1 MDNNTLMGIVIFI
14 CILFSAF
21 FSGTETAFSTV
32 NQVRLKSYADSGS
45 KKAKR
50 AKTALYICDNYD
62 KTITTILIGNNIV
75 NLGGSSLATVLCINI
90 WGDIGAAIATGA
102 TTFLVLTFGEIIPKC
117 IGKESSETIALYTAG
132 ILRVFMFVL
141 YPIVMFFIGLKSI
154 VIKMLRIKNDA
165 PSVTEDELKYI
176 INSIEEEGVLEQ
188 QEKEL
193 VQSALD
199 FDEKTAFEI
208 LTPRVDM
215 TAVDIDSDYETM
227 KKTILEE
234 RFSRIP
240 VYQGNYDNIIGI
252 IHSRDFLEE
261 MAMSVKPNI
270 KKLIQPAQF
279 VYKNQRLSDILTEFR
294 KNKHHM
300 AIVIDEYGGTL
311 GLITMEDLLEEIVG
325 EIWDEDE
332 EEEKLFTKIED
343 GTYKVNG
350 DMPLDE
356 MFELFG
362 MSTKNINSDS
372 LTVGGF
378 FLDKKGEIP
387 KAGDSLEVDDL
398 KITVMEI
405 EDQRIITLLVG
416 YADKEE
422 TGKDMAEEEENSKA
436 VKK

>member
-1 MDNNTLMGIVIFI
+1 MNENAIMGIVIFI

-132 ILRVFMFVL
+132 ILRAFMFVF

-343 GTYKVNG
+343 GTYKVSG
-350 DMPLDE
+350 DMPLE
-356 MFELFG
+356 EVFGLFG
-362 MSTKNINSDS
+362 VSTRNLDTDS
-372 LTVGGF
+372 ITIGGF

-387 KAGDSLEVDDL
+387 KAGDSLEIDDL

-416 YADKEE
+416 YSDKEE
-422 TGKDMAEEEENSKA
+422 PAEEQNKS
-436 VKK
+436 

>member
-1 MDNNTLMGIVIFI
+1 MNENAIMGIVIFI

-75 NLGGSSLATVLCINI
+75 NLGGSSLATVLCMNI
-90 WGDIGAAIATGA
+90 WGDMGAAIATGA

-141 YPIVMFFIGLKSI
+141 YPIVLFFIGLKSI

-215 TAVDIDSDYETM
+215 TAVDIDSDYEIM

-261 MAMSVKPNI
+261 MAMSIKPNI

-343 GTYKVNG
+343 GTYKVSG
-350 DMPLDE
+350 DMPLE
-356 MFELFG
+356 EVFGLFG
-362 MSTKNINSDS
+362 VSTRNLDTDS
-372 LTVGGF
+372 ITIGGF

-387 KAGDSLEVDDL
+387 KAGDSLEIDDL

-416 YADKEE
+416 YSDKEE
-422 TGKDMAEEEENSKA
+422 PAEEQK
-436 VKK
+436 